1 MDELV
6 KSIRVGTVSF
16 FGIVVPGVCLITMLS
31 VGTILPLVV
40 LYVGITGY
48 SIPLKNV
55 YDSFTLLVLAILVI
69 FSYIFGYILRLS
81 SPDLLDRI
89 SAKIVIDTEARKLSQ
104 KDIKGFS
111 TKDEISKRLKW
122 LFLQRDKKVA
132 EIEIFYEKD
141 SWPFRPENPMDKYP
155 YLGFREYL
163 EKRGHSHLTK
173 EIVTWGDKV
182 GEDWPN
188 KDSSE
193 KPIRITRRSK
203 TTINKLKLNVRL
215 YCPGISSLLEAKEGH
230 IRLMAGIWA
239 AFRFAMFPTFIIW
252 LTFFVLGVLELTG
265 KIHIPIKNTFSMPE
279 VDFFFV
285 LSMIGLGVLLIMWLS
300 NRRIKN
306 LFHYR
311 RVNELFHIVQAAF
324 LANQVEEKIKLE
336 KSP

>member
-31 VGTILPLVV
+31 VGTILPLIV
-40 LYVGITGY
+40 LYVGVTGF
-48 SIPLKNV
+48 SFPLKDI
-55 YDSFTLLVLAILVI
+55 YDSFTLLILAILVI

-89 SAKIVIDTEARKLSQ
+89 SAKKVINTEAKKRYLKFYPKLS
-104 KDIKGFS
+104 
-111 TKDEISKRLKW
+111 TRM
-122 LFLQRDKKVA
+122 KVA
-132 EIEIFYEKD
+132 KKLSWYLKRNTRKTATKKFYRQD
-141 SWPFRPENPMDKYP
+141 GWPFRPENPMDKYP
-155 YLGFREYL
+155 YLEFRDYL
-163 EKRGHSHLTK
+163 EKRGHFHLTK
-173 EIVTWGDKV
+173 DIVTWGENV
-182 GEDWPN
+182 GENW
-188 KDSSE
+188 SSE
-193 KPIRITRRSK
+193 DLSENPIRITRRSK
-203 TTINKLKLNVRL
+203 TTINKLKLKVRL

-239 AFRFAMFPTFIIW
+239 AFRFAMLPTFIIW
-252 LTFFVLGVLELTG
+252 IIFFVLGILELAG
-265 KIHIPIKNTFSMPE
+265 KIHISIKNTFSMPE

-300 NRRIKN
+300 NRRIKS

-324 LANQVEEKIKLE
+324 LAKEVEEKIKFE
-336 KSP
+336 KST